1 MKDYPFYKKIAAL
14 GFALFLLSFSL
25 FIFLNT
31 ENNNFFDL
39 QGEQG
44 VLTLIFI
51 TSIVLM
57 LVGLILSKIK
67 NK

>member
-1 MKDYPFYKKIAAL
+1 MKNPPLYKKIAAFGL
-14 GFALFLLSFSL
+14 ALFLFSFSL
-25 FIFLNT
+25 FIFLNIEST
-31 ENNNFFDL
+31 DFFDL

>member
-1 MKDYPFYKKIAAL
+1 MKEYPFYKKITAF
-14 GFALFLLSFSL
+14 GFALFLFSFSL

-31 ENNNFFDL
+31 ESTDFFDL